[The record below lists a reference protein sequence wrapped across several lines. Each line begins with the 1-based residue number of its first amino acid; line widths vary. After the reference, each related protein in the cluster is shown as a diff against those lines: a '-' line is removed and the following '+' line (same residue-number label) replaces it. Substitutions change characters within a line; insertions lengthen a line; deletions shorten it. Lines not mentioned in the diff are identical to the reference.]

1 MVRRAIAAAALAAT
15 LAAPASAV
23 GWLTFDEAQALHAL
37 SQIEQ
42 YKQMI
47 ASAQTE
53 LKSLPA
59 NLFSATDASQRL
71 VAVQGLLQA
80 AQQACTN
87 PASAALPVCQVRE
100 NVAKQQASTLA
111 RDIADMQSLRN
122 AASGSQGNLSIAQTN
137 AAALLK
143 IAQKLQDAEGRD
155 LANEQ
160 GSTIDQKAR
169 LQVSP
174 SKTGNPW

>member
-1 MVRRAIAAAALAAT
+1 MVRRAALAAALAVSF
-15 LAAPASAV
+15 AAPASAQF
-23 GWLTFDEAQALHAL
+23 LTLDLTQKLDALK
-37 SQIEQ
+37 QIEQ

-47 ASAQTE
+47 TSAQTE

-59 NLFSATDASQRL
+59 TLFSATDASQRL

-100 NVAKQQASTLA
+100 NVARQQASTLA
-111 RDIADMQSLRN
+111 RDIADLQSLRN

-174 SKTGNPW
+174 SNTGNPW